1 MANIRS
7 AKKRIRQTARRTVV
21 NRQRLT
27 RVRTYIKKVETAI
40 SAGDKEAA
48 EAALRAAEPE
58 IARSAQKGLFHK
70 NRAARKISR
79 LSASIKK
86 IGA

>member
-27 RVRTYIKKVETAI
+27 RVRTYIKKVEAAI